1 MESTMVKG
9 NMIKRGC
16 NFVNYVLLL
25 FAFTVICVVLR
36 LVSVKVG
43 GKSESFFFFRNV
55 IKAFCLD
62 LQVSITNIEFSLA
75 IAGVT
80 IRS

>member
-1 MESTMVKG
+1 MESTMDKG

-16 NFVNYVLLL
+16 SFVNYVLLL

-43 GKSESFFFFRNV
+43 GKSESFFFRNV
-55 IKAFCLD
+55 IKAFSLD
-62 LQVSITNIEFSLA
+62 FQVSITNPQFPLA

-80 IRS
+80 ICS